1 MAHQQIE
8 KTLGS
13 VAGSHQITPSG
24 PRLLRREERGAVA
37 GGEDFHHQLSA
48 SEDSRAE
55 PRQRVG

>member
-24 PRLLRREERGAVA
+24 PRLLRREEKGAVA
-37 GGEDFHHQLSA
+37 GREDFHHQLSA
-48 SEDSRAE
+48 SVESRAE
-55 PRQRVG
+55 PR